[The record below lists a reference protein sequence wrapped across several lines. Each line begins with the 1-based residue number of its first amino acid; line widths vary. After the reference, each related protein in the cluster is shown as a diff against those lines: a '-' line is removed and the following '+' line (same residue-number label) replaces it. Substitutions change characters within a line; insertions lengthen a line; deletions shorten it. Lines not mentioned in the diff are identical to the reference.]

1 MNYLQKIEKL
11 LESKNLTIVYGLPRE
26 INGDKAVSLS
36 IGDSDESRHSL
47 GDKRNTDY
55 VTVNLNVYAAD
66 YNDGLDT
73 LLEIREEIES
83 AIKSTVNIFFLKFS
97 ESGYDER
104 LEKHILKSQYKI
116 IEKKEK

>member
-11 LESKNLTIVYGLPRE
+11 LESKNLTMCRLPRD

-66 YNDGLDT
+66 YNADW
-73 LLEIREEIES
+73 IRFW
-83 AIKSTVNIFFLKFS
+83 K
-97 ESGYDER
+97 
-104 LEKHILKSQYKI
+104 
-116 IEKKEK
+116 